1 MDSTFSDNFQQ
12 RFPNIKSIKEIL
24 SLEFPPQEWLVE
36 DLLPLGITI
45 LAGPPKIGKSYFVLD
60 LITEIQKKIMR
71 FSIMLVKMTLGE
83 FKLELFN
90 LE

>member
-1 MDSTFSDNFQQ
+1 MDSTFSENFQQ

-60 LITEIQKKIMR
+60 LITEILKKIKR
-71 FSIMLVKMTLGE
+71 VSNILVEVVSGGIKLE
-83 FKLELFN
+83 VFKLE
-90 LE
+90 